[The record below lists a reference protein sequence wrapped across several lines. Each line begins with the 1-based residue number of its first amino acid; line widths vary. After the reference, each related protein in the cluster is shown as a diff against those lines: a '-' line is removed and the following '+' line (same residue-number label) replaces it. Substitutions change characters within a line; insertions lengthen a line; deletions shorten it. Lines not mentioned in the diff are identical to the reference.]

1 MHDAHVRA
9 FRGLSDSERYRWQ
22 YRNDPSYA
30 LSERMRRQLRKKAEA
45 VPSLAEVVR
54 NALKSRD
61 GQAGSSIE
69 ALLGY
74 SMQQLR
80 EHLERQFAKGMTWDG
95 LSKSGWHVDHI
106 LPRKCFDLS
115 SIEGVQAYWSLSN
128 LRPLWA
134 KRNLEKRDKVL
145 FLC

>member
-1 MHDAHVRA
+1 
-9 FRGLSDSERYRWQ
+9 
-22 YRNDPSYA
+22 
-30 LSERMRRQLRKKAEA
+30 
-45 VPSLAEVVR
+45 
-54 NALKSRD
+54 
-61 GQAGSSIE
+61 
-69 ALLGY
+69 
-74 SMQQLR
+74 MQQLR